1 LGAAEKG
8 GEQGCNLWRFQVPA
22 RDLPARAGLHGAARQ
37 RAGKGPLS
45 TPSRACHTHGVSSG
59 PGSGPGCRHV
69 GGGGDGPGHVWP
81 SCWGP
86 LHGWAVLQ
94 ARTPNMQPPPPHPAS
109 TRDEGACLPAWAL
122 YVDWRLYHYEYELPP
137 VCLLGVAAVG
147 VCRRS
152 RHFFFGGRLPIGCT
166 PPPRRPLSVC
176 SSAGFCGSTTNH
188 CTPSSCQRGWGACDK
203 VGEVATTTAGASP
216 APAQPAAGP
225 SCKRCTLGTAGSCQA
240 IRYRMSAALRP
251 L

>member
-1 LGAAEKG
+1 MGAAEKG

-152 RHFFFGGRLPIGCT
+152 RHFFSVADCQLAVHPLLAVPCLFAAPLASAVAQQTTAHHPAARGAGVPVTRLGRLLR
-166 PPPRRPLSVC
+166 PPPALPQPQHNQPRALLANDAPL
-176 SSAGFCGSTTNH
+176 APLG
-188 CTPSSCQRGWGACDK
+188 
-203 VGEVATTTAGASP
+203 P
-216 APAQPAAGP
+216 ARLSG
-225 SCKRCTLGTAGSCQA
+225 
-240 IRYRMSAALRP
+240 IV
-251 L
+251 